1 MAETATRITKLSAR
15 GLNLYY
21 GSFQALNDVNL
32 DVRDR
37 TITAIIGP
45 SGCGKSTLL
54 RTFNRMNDLVGGTRV
69 EGTVTLDGE
78 DIYGNKV
85 SVVSL
90 RKRVGMVFQR
100 PNPFPFSVRD
110 NVLFG
115 PRAHGI
121 TDPAY
126 LEHLLEQSLR
136 GAGLWDEVGDRV
148 DAPALDLSLGA
159 QQQLCIARLLAVEP
173 EVILL
178 DEPCSALDP
187 FSTLHI
193 EDLMRQL
200 SEEYT
205 IVIVTHNMQQAARA
219 SDRAVFMLLG
229 DLIEEGPT
237 SEVFTTPRDQRT
249 EEYIMGRFG

>member
-1 MAETATRITKLSAR
+1 MDEMICPEAKLGAR
-15 GLNLYY
+15 NLNLYY
-21 GSFQALNDVNL
+21 GSFHALKNVNL
-32 DVRDR
+32 DVQAR

-54 RTFNRMNDLVGGTRV
+54 RTFNRMNDLVPGARV
-69 EGTVTLDGE
+69 EGEVTLDGQ
-78 DIYGNKV
+78 DIYESGM
-85 SVVSL
+85 SVVTL
-90 RKRVGMVFQR
+90 RKRIGLVFQR

-115 PRAHGI
+115 PRAHGVV
-121 TDPAY
+121 DRAY
-126 LEHLLEQSLR
+126 LEHVLEQSLR
-136 GAGLWDEVGDRV
+136 GAGLWDDVGHRV
-148 DAPALDLSLGA
+148 DTPALDLSLGA

-187 FSTLHI
+187 YSTLHI

-200 SEEYT
+200 SKAYT
-205 IVIVTHNMQQAARA
+205 ILIVTHNMQQAARA

-229 DLIEEGPT
+229 DLVEEGPT
-237 SEVFTTPRDQRT
+237 SEVFTTPRDERT
-249 EEYIMGRFG
+249 AEYIMGRFG